1 MYNSIATILGAFL
14 KDSFGVSKEIA
25 LKVPQNP
32 EHGDLTTSIALELS
46 GELGKPPREIAEELR
61 NSLKGAKEIA
71 KVEVAGPG
79 FLNLTLTDTERLRQ
93 LNATREACSPKKVRK
108 EPPVILEYSQP
119 NIAKPL
125 GVHHILSTVIG
136 QSVANLYAHLGY
148 NVIRI
153 NHVGDWGTQFGK
165 LAVAMEKWGTGKPT
179 KQYSLDEMLDLYVR
193 FHEEAEHDSF
203 LEDAGRE
210 KFLKLEQGDTDLRVF
225 WQDVVSVTME
235 AIGKIYERLSV
246 HFDHVHGESFYEDK
260 MAPIIAEGKKKKV
273 FTAGEDGALV
283 VEFPE
288 DANLPTAVV
297 VKGDGAT
304 IYLTRDLATVRYR
317 VDTFH
322 PQAVFYVV
330 DVAQEL
336 YFKQLFETVRK
347 LGWDLP
353 RLEHIV
359 IGRMSFPD
367 KSMSTRKGNII
378 QLEKALDEA
387 VRRADA
393 LIAEKESEVTGHE
406 RETLAEMVGVGA
418 FVYGVLSQNR
428 RQNMIFTWDK
438 ALTFEGNSGPYL
450 QYTHAR
456 ARSVL
461 RKGNIA
467 KAETPSSVESF
478 ATQELLLMRCLAQF
492 PSVIE
497 EARAEAMP
505 HKVAQYL
512 FSLCQEFNAF
522 YNALPILDAPE
533 ESRKLRLALTELTA
547 DTLKTGA
554 SLLTLR
560 VPDRM

>member
-1 MYNSIATILGAFL
+1 
-14 KDSFGVSKEIA
+14 
-25 LKVPQNP
+25 
-32 EHGDLTTSIALELS
+32 
-46 GELGKPPREIAEELR
+46 
-61 NSLKGAKEIA
+61 
-71 KVEVAGPG
+71 
-79 FLNLTLTDTERLRQ
+79 
-93 LNATREACSPKKVRK
+93 
-108 EPPVILEYSQP
+108 
-119 NIAKPL
+119 
-125 GVHHILSTVIG
+125 
-136 QSVANLYAHLGY
+136 
-148 NVIRI
+148 
-153 NHVGDWGTQFGK
+153 VGDWGTQFGK
-165 LAVAMEKWGTGKPT
+165 LAVAIAKWGSGKPT
-179 KQYSLDEMLDLYVR
+179 KEYTLDEMLDLYVR
-193 FHEEAEHDSF
+193 FHEEVEKDPT
-203 LEDAGRE
+203 LDDAGRE
-210 KFLKLEQGDTDLRVF
+210 AFRKLEQGDKELRAF
-225 WQDVVSVTME
+225 WKDVVSVTME
-235 AIGKIYERLSV
+235 AISKIYVRLHV
-246 HFDHVHGESFYEDK
+246 HFDHIHGESFYEDK
-260 MAPIIAEGKKKKV
+260 MQPIIEEGKKKKV
-273 FTAGEDGALV
+273 FTKGEDGALV

-288 DANLPTAVV
+288 NANLPTAVV

-322 PQAVFYVV
+322 PQAVLYVV

-387 VRRADA
+387 VRRADS
-393 LIAEKESEVTGHE
+393 LIAEKESGVAGKE
-406 RETLAEMVGVGA
+406 RADLAEIIGVGA

-461 RKGNIA
+461 RKGNVT
-467 KAETPSSVESF
+467 KAEIPYSVESF
-478 ATQELLLMRCLAQF
+478 ATQELLLMRHLAQF
-492 PSVIE
+492 PAVME
-497 EARAEAMP
+497 EARRDAMP

-512 FSLCQEFNAF
+512 FTLCQEFNTF
-522 YNALPILDAPE
+522 YSTLPILEAS
-533 ESRKLRLALTELTA
+533 ESAKKLRLALTELTA

>member
-1 MYNSIATILGAFL
+1 MYSSIAIFIGKVL
-14 KDSFGVSKEIA
+14 KDSYGVSKEVA
-25 LKVPQNP
+25 LKVPDNH
-32 EHGDLTTSIALELS
+32 EHGDLTTSIAMEV
-46 GELGKPPREIAEELR
+46 GKEVGKPPRTVAEFLMESLR
-61 NSLKGAKEIA
+61 KTSVVE

-79 FLNLTLTDTERLRQ
+79 FLNITLTAEERLRQ
-93 LNATREACSPKKVRK
+93 LAVAREACTPKVKRK
-108 EPPVILEYSQP
+108 EAPVILEYSQP

-136 QSVANLYAHLGY
+136 QSVANLYEHLGY
-148 NVIRI
+148 NVVRI

-165 LAVAMEKWGTGKPT
+165 LAVAIAKWGSGKPT
-179 KQYSLDEMLDLYVR
+179 KDYSLDEMLDLYVR
-193 FHEEAEHDSF
+193 FHEEAERDPT

-210 KFLKLEQGDTDLRVF
+210 AFRKLERGDEELRAF
-225 WQDVVSVTME
+225 WKDVVAVTME
-235 AIGKIYERLSV
+235 AIGRIYARLHV

-260 MAPIIAEGKKKKV
+260 MDPVIAEGRKKKV
-273 FTAGEDGALV
+273 FTEGEDGALI

-288 DANLPTAVV
+288 SAHLPTAVV

-322 PQAVFYVV
+322 PQAILYVV

-336 YFKQLFETVRK
+336 YFKQLFATVQK
-347 LGWDLP
+347 LGWNLP
-353 RLEHIV
+353 HLEHIV

-378 QLEKALDEA
+378 QLENALDEA
-387 VRRADA
+387 VRRADS
-393 LIAEKESEVTGHE
+393 LIAEKESAISGDE
-406 RETLAEMVGVGA
+406 RDALAEMVGVGA

-428 RQNMIFTWDK
+428 HQNMIFTWDK

-461 RKGNIA
+461 RKG
-467 KAETPSSVESF
+467 KVTSAEIPIFIENF
-478 ATQELLLMRCLAQF
+478 AIQERLLMRHLAQF
-492 PSVIE
+492 PAVIE
-497 EARAEAMP
+497 EARADAMP

-512 FSLCQEFNAF
+512 FTLCQEFNAF

-533 ESRKLRLALTELTA
+533 PSRALRLALTELTA
-547 DTLKTGA
+547 DALKVGA